1 MPYLHI
7 LGADGRRAKA
17 RGDPGAAREGSVP
30 NLTVYVAAYTA
41 AGDGPWS
48 LPVPLEPWRPGS
60 CKAVL
65 SLPQPTHRGHVYPR
79 CP

>member
-1 MPYLHI
+1 MDVGLKREVT
-7 LGADGRRAKA
+7 LEL
-17 RGDPGAAREGSVP
+17 RGEGSVP